1 MSAPIFL
8 WDPVLS
14 EAWPNSVEQADEYRI
29 QLRGVGHDH
38 SPRVDHFAELLKAKV
53 AAEKSFDADF
63 KQKGYL
69 ESAYL
74 FQPQHT
80 AALVSWDYFKDVYA
94 DLFFVLMVEAAR
106 EAGLLIYDTRSEW
119 VFLPDGN
126 MLPRQAA
133 SSWDKH
139 VKAVKTKSKKGFNV
153 ATDMP
158 STDAQCEKLMR
169 SVMLEPLT
177 ALGFT
182 EKILK
187 DNHLRD
193 REYKAFI
200 LEVNGFRLEYQMY
213 SFMKKVVDMN
223 QLKVLPHYDGS
234 VQVKQQDLYFFSEK
248 KRGNHP
254 DGRLQPAIYFD
265 FNRQFCEVYP
275 AGNIPSKAL
284 YFRTRSDIDAHLQ
297 KLIQAIQQLVSQ
309 CTSLS
314 QLHYYIHY
322 DENNLFKTQIMYQ
335 DYCTSFVYHLAR
347 RCEDDVGFVKLM
359 EHMRSERLKIT
370 TIIDGE
376 HSERYAMVVA
386 NYARDLAAFEAQHLL
401 YLDRSALR
409 E

>member
-29 QLRGVGHDH
+29 QLREVGHDH

-53 AAEKSFDADF
+53 AAEKTFDADF

-80 AALVSWDYFKDVYA
+80 AALVSWDYFKDAYA

-133 SSWDKH
+133 SSWDKQA
-139 VKAVKTKSKKGFNV
+139 KAVKAKAKKGFNV

-182 EKILK
+182 EQVLK
-187 DNHLRD
+187 DSPS
-193 REYKAFI
+193 REYKAFV
-200 LEVNGFRLEYQMY
+200 LETNGFRLEYKMY
-213 SFMKKVVDMN
+213 SWMQKTVDQN
-223 QLKVLPHYDGS
+223 QLKLLPHYSDAIN
-234 VQVKQQDLYFFSEK
+234 VRHQDIYIFLDENVS
-248 KRGNHP
+248 NCP
-254 DGRLQPAIYFD
+254 DNRLFPPIQFN
-265 FNRQFCEVYP
+265 FNRQFCRVYP
-275 AGNIPSKAL
+275 AGNIPLNPLLFS
-284 YFRTRSDIDAHLQ
+284 TRRKINIYLQ
-297 KLIQAIQQLVSQ
+297 QLTQAIQQLVSQ
-309 CTSLS
+309 CASLL
-314 QLHYYIHY
+314 QLHHYIHY
-322 DENNLFKTQIMYQ
+322 DEKNIFNTQIMYQ
-335 DYCTSFVYHLAR
+335 DYCEPFIYHLAR
-347 RCEDDVGFVKLM
+347 RCEDDVGFSKLIQ
-359 EHMRSERLKIT
+359 HMRSVCLKIWAN
-370 TIIDGE
+370 IDGE
-376 HSERYAMVVA
+376 HSEGYAMAVA
-386 NYARDLAAFEAQHLL
+386 NYARDLAAFKAQHLL
-401 YLDRSALR
+401 YLDKSALR

>member
-38 SPRVDHFAELLKAKV
+38 SPRVDHFSELLKAKV

-63 KQKGYL
+63 KQDGYL

-74 FQPQHT
+74 FKPQHT
-80 AALVSWDYFKDVYA
+80 AALISWDYFKDVHA

-106 EAGLLIYDTRSEW
+106 EAGLLIYDTRSAW

-126 MLPRQAA
+126 MLPQQAA
-133 SSWDKH
+133 LRWDKH
-139 VKAVKTKSKKGFNV
+139 AKAVKAKAKKGFNV

-169 SVMLEPLT
+169 SVLLKPLT

-182 EKILK
+182 EQVC
-187 DNHLRD
+187 RD
-193 REYKAFI
+193 VVHNREYKAFV
-200 LEVNGFRLEYQMY
+200 LEKNGFRLEYKMY
-213 SFMKKVVDMN
+213 SFMKKIIDMD

-248 KRGNHP
+248 RRDDRP
-254 DGRLQPAIYFD
+254 DGRLYPAIRFS
-265 FNRQFCEVYP
+265 FNRQFCRVYP
-275 AGNIPSKAL
+275 AGNIASKAL
-284 YFRTRSDIDAHLQ
+284 YFRTRNEINGHLQ
-297 KLIQAIQQLVSQ
+297 KLVQAIEQLVSQ
-309 CTSLS
+309 CASLS
-314 QLHYYIHY
+314 QLHHYIHY

-335 DYCTSFVYHLAR
+335 DRCISFVYHLAR
-347 RCEDDVGFVKLM
+347 RCEDDADFASLI
-359 EHMRSERLKIT
+359 ERMRDVYLKIWAN
-370 TIIDGE
+370 IEGE
-376 HSERYAMVVA
+376 HSERYAMAVA

-401 YLDRSALR
+401 YLDRSVVR

>member
-29 QLRGVGHDH
+29 QLREVGHDH

-53 AAEKSFDADF
+53 AAEKTFDADF

-80 AALVSWDYFKDVYA
+80 AALVSWDYFKDAYA

-133 SSWDKH
+133 SSWDKQA
-139 VKAVKTKSKKGFNV
+139 KAVKAKSKKGFNV

-169 SVMLEPLT
+169 SVLLEPLT

-182 EKILK
+182 EQVCK
-187 DNHLRD
+187 DDYLRD

-200 LEVNGFRLEYQMY
+200 LEINGFRLKYQLS
-213 SFMKKVVDMN
+213 SFMKKVLDN
-223 QLKVLPHYDGS
+223 KNLKLLPHYGGT
-234 VQVKQQDLYFFSEK
+234 VVLKHQDIHFSEEERESESVEFYPK
-248 KRGNHP
+248 FT
-254 DGRLQPAIYFD
+254 FD
-265 FNRQFCEVYP
+265 FRRQFCKVYP
-275 AGNIPSKAL
+275 AGNIPLKEL
-284 YFRTRSDIDAHLQ
+284 YFRIRSEINSYLQ
-297 KLIQAIQQLVSQ
+297 QLIQAIQQLVSQ

-322 DENNLFKTQIMYQ
+322 DENNFFKTQIMYQ

-347 RCEDDVGFVKLM
+347 RCEDDVGFAKLI
-359 EHMRSERLKIT
+359 ERMRSECLKIKS
-370 TIIDGE
+370 TINGE
-376 HSERYAMVVA
+376 HSERYAMAVA

-401 YLDRSALR
+401 YLNRLALR